1 MAITGASLQPIYDRL
16 HAVDTYHPMSADTFS
31 DWAMEAG
38 DIVTV
43 SRDGNSI
50 TSPVH
55 SMNVVWRGSPQTTIN
70 STGKEERD
78 SISKTSKKKYGRGG
92 GGMSNDQGF
101 YKDLYSEDGRL
112 HSELMYTESK
122 LTLEFEAGIE
132 STRIDFA
139 SALEYT
145 ASQLEIEFAAGISST
160 RADFTSALEFTA
172 SHLETEFSDNIS
184 SLHGELVMTASVFQT
199 ELTNTASGLS
209 TRITQNANKVAV
221 VVDSDNNIKAAQIV
235 ASINGSTSEVAIS
248 ADHVVLSGNTSIN
261 SIMSVTDR
269 TVYISAPMRVS
280 GDIMATSFTTRNG
293 SDSATISDFSDV
305 IKSASVSGNTLT
317 LTPVVGD
324 PITFSKATTLYP
336 SWSGGTLTVDA
347 KQLNSGSL
355 HTVDTFTTDIT
366 TGFIQT
372 SNPGGNYVTAYHA
385 DDGAQQVT
393 EITGARTQITL
404 GVLAATP
411 TIVRVLNAGGTAF
424 INNTPT
430 YTIPLTTKSI
440 TSDGTFTPGDGYV
453 GFSSVTVNVSDIA
466 NAKARFNATSGSY
479 YIEAYDNRSGNAIT
493 GSSVT
498 YKLGT
503 SGSTSSTKVQIQNT
517 SGTQIGSTPEISVG
531 SLYTDGQ
538 AAVTLNNP
546 TWTNGNPYTA
556 GSTNTVNVTTS
567 GRPTQLTKS
576 APVTLSKGAWSNGSV
591 TVDITTTNGAI
602 VARTSVTAP
611 TATLTFDCT
620 DLGSSNSGNDK
631 PITATAKHGTA
642 TLGTGTQV
650 IHMGTGSWSNGQ
662 IGVACRLTDAS
673 GKCLDR
679 IYVSMP
685 STASWTYQY
694 ISSSVGYKINCTAGG
709 KTYSTTHA
717 F

>member
-43 SRDGNSI
+43 SRDGNTI

-70 STGKEERD
+70 STGKEERE
-78 SISKTSKKKYGRGG
+78 SISRTSKKKYGRGG

-112 HSELMYTESK
+112 HSELMYTESV
-122 LTLEFEAGIE
+122 LTAEFQAGIE
-132 STRIDFA
+132 
-139 SALEYT
+139 
-145 ASQLEIEFAAGISST
+145 ST

-172 SHLETEFSDNIS
+172 SHLEVEFNDNIS
-184 SLHGELVMTASVFQT
+184 SLHSELVMTASVFQT

-209 TRITQNANKVAV
+209 SRITQNANKVAV
-221 VVDSDNNIKAAQIV
+221 VVDSNNNIKAAQIV
-235 ASINGSTSEVAIS
+235 ASINGSSSEVAIS

-261 SIMSVTDR
+261 SIMSVSER
-269 TVYISAPMRVS
+269 TVYISAPMRVE
-280 GDIMATSFTTRNG
+280 GDIMGMSFTTRNG
-293 SDSATISDFSDV
+293 SNSATISDFSDV

-324 PITFSKATTLYP
+324 PIPFNKAVSL
-336 SWSGGTLTVDA
+336 SG
-347 KQLNSGSL
+347 
-355 HTVDTFTTDIT
+355 
-366 TGFIQT
+366 
-372 SNPGGNYVTAYHA
+372 
-385 DDGAQQVT
+385 
-393 EITGARTQITL
+393 EW
-404 GVLAATP
+404 
-411 TIVRVLNAGGTAF
+411 
-424 INNTPT
+424 
-430 YTIPLTTKSI
+430 
-440 TSDGTFTPGDGYV
+440 DGTTY
-453 GFSSVTVNVSDIA
+453 SVS
-466 NAKARFNATSGSY
+466 ATSGTISGSPPTTSVHLQ
-479 YIEAYDNRSGNAIT
+479 IEGSPNPNETVYAKIYKENPSIPGNVLTTTELELVENASSQVVNLQTAT
-493 GSSVT
+493 GGLVKGTISTANTYKGGWDLAVGKIGSFSVT
-498 YKLGT
+498 DGT
-503 SGSTSSTKVQIQNT
+503 GLVSLQIPGSTV
-517 SGTQIGSTPEISVG
+517 GSTDSKTGTITVTQGNWSNGSMVVSAKFDGSQARTTTVSVG
-531 SLYTDGQ
+531 SASDWGSTYVPTGKMSVSCKVADKAFSSGEVTDPGYSYGATDGKN
-538 AAVTLNNP
+538 AVTLNNP

-591 TVDITTTNGAI
+591 NVDITTTNGSI
-602 VARTSVTAP
+602 VARTAVSAP
-611 TATLTFDCT
+611 SATLSFDCT

-662 IGVACRLTDAS
+662 IGVTCRLTDSS

-685 STASWTYQY
+685 STASWSYSY
-694 ISSSVGYKINCTAGG
+694 ISTSIGYQINCTAGG
-709 KTYSTTHA
+709 KTYTTTHA